1 MAVEATDRE
10 RPSYFTPAQWKKNLE
25 YNYGMDADTYAYLLE
40 KQGDTTQAFK
50 YETIA
55 VHAMG
60 DDVETSM
67 LSRYYQMMAKEEK
80 PSKVFSLVETSI
92 SNGKS
97 DSTMETLYKRL
108 YKGPGSADDAL
119 TALNTKAKSNKE
131 AEMVRSILH
140 DPASHFTLTDLQGDK
155 VSLDSLKGKT
165 VVLDFWATWCGPC
178 KVEMPWF
185 EEFRKQ
191 YASQGFEILGLADDV
206 DAGKDAIGKVAKKA
220 GVSYPILLTDGK
232 VQTAYGGLDVLPMS
246 FYVDRNGVVVEETAG
261 LGSKDEIEAHIKKT
275 IASGAPAAGPKTSV
289 ASTGGQ

>member
-1 MAVEATDRE
+1 MSAVKRSALVLGVMVVGISMLLWAGWHNLRE
-10 RPSYFTPAQWKKNLE
+10 RRLAMQRAQENR
-25 YNYGMDADTYAYLLE
+25 
-40 KQGDTTQAFK
+40 
-50 YETIA
+50 
-55 VHAMG
+55 V
-60 DDVETSM
+60 V
-67 LSRYYQMMAKEEK
+67 
-80 PSKVFSLVETSI
+80 LVPE
-92 SNGKS
+92 KS
-97 DSTMETLYKRL
+97 DGTVAAPSGGTTDQPAEGYHLR
-108 YKGPGSADDAL
+108 G
-119 TALNTKAKSNKE
+119 KAAPKF
-131 AEMVRSILH
+131 V
-140 DPASHFTLTDLQGDK
+140 LTDLEGKK
-155 VSLDSLKGKT
+155 VSLADYKGRP
-165 VVLDFWATWCGPC
+165 VLVNFWATWCGPC